1 MKENN
6 KITMKDY
13 NKISFKFVWVVNT
26 YYQFDGRCDHP
37 PEAVFT
43 SKEAALAYC
52 EERGYHGMGQN
63 APNITKL
70 RVQE

>member
-1 MKENN
+1 
-6 KITMKDY
+6 
-13 NKISFKFVWVVNT
+13 VNT